1 MRNLNLN
8 IKETEK
14 DPVRVVENPN
24 SKIKEAVFYA
34 KIWRTATPVKAAI
47 L

>member
-14 DPVRVVENPN
+14 DPVRVVENHN
-24 SKIKEAVFYA
+24 SRIKEA
-34 KIWRTATPVKAAI
+34 TARKHLLLLYLWSVGYEK
-47 L
+47 